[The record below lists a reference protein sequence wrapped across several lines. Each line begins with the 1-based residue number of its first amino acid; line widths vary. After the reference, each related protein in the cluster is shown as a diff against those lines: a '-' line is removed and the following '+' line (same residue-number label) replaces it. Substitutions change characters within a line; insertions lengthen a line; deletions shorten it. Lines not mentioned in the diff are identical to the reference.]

1 MLRFDDNRR
10 TLELGVRNLLEIGPR
25 RGDLE
30 LDAVIATRAR
40 LAAGVEAHQSWQT
53 ARGLE
58 DERFQREVT
67 IRHRLVVNGWDV
79 TISGRIDGLTEEAER
94 WVVEELKSTALDADR
109 LALLSVDD
117 FPLYREQLVLYLHF
131 LEARGQPAIGRLVLV
146 SLADASKKVFHV
158 EPDPTRGARMLADLV
173 YAIDR
178 REDWLRWM
186 AVRRDATV
194 SFSHPAFREG
204 QADLIATV
212 EEALHHG
219 RHLLLTAPTGL
230 GKTAA
235 VLHAAMRVA
244 YATDRKVFFATARTT
259 QQKLALDTLQA
270 IAAAGTPL
278 RAVGLRAREKVCLND
293 VVLCRAEACR
303 FADGFHDRMAGAAVL
318 AQLWDLGVLTP
329 ERVIAAGERE
339 TVCPYAAA
347 AEASEHA
354 DVVVGDY
361 NYVFD
366 PAVRLRR
373 FFHEEPERWL
383 VVVDEAHNLGER
395 ARGYG
400 SPVLDA
406 KTLTAALAS
415 SDERYAPFHDLAAAL
430 RDWLG
435 ELASFYDDRDVA
447 LPLEDLDLR
456 GLRALAEHAD
466 ALAFDYSLAA
476 ASFPFFARDADP
488 WIAMVRELLRFRAVV
503 DRAGAETVALV
514 SPDRLQLLCRDP
526 SPIVGPVFEGLAA
539 SVLMS
544 ATLTPPDFHK
554 EELGLGAR
562 AASASFPSP
571 FPPENR
577 KVLVVPDVTTEFRHR
592 RRDRDATARH
602 VTQVLG
608 AVPGNVAVFFPS
620 FQLLEEIEPLVDV
633 AGRPVLHQGRSMDEN
648 ERADLLAVLERG
660 EGHVL
665 FGVLG
670 GIFAEGVDL
679 PGRGLLS
686 AVIVGPAIPPIGLE
700 RTLLRAWYEERY
712 GAGAFYAFVQ
722 PGMTRV
728 VQAAGR
734 VVRTPADKGVLVLL
748 DRRFLLKDYA
758 RLFPEDWAPIRTRDP
773 ASEIEG
779 FFDLV

>member
-1 MLRFDDNRR
+1 VLRFDDEQR
-10 TLELGVRNLLEIGPR
+10 TLELGVGDLLEIGPR

-30 LDAVIATRAR
+30 LNAAIATRAR
-40 LAAGVEAHQSWQT
+40 MAAGVEAHQSWQA
-53 ARGLE
+53 ARVLE
-58 DERFQREVT
+58 DERFRREVT
-67 IRHRLVVNGWDV
+67 IRHRVVVKGWDV
-79 TISGRIDGLTEEAER
+79 TISGRIDGLTEEADV

-109 LALLSVDD
+109 LAVLSVDD

-131 LEARGQPAIGRLVLV
+131 LEARGQPAIGRLVLL
-146 SLADASKKVFHV
+146 SLADASKRVFHV
-158 EPDPTRGARMLADLV
+158 ESDPTRGARMLADLE
-173 YAIDR
+173 YAIEQ

-186 AVRRDATV
+186 AIRRDAPV
-194 SFSHPAFREG
+194 VFSHPAFREG
-204 QADLIATV
+204 QQDLVSTV
-212 EEALHHG
+212 EEALHQG
-219 RHLLLTAPTGL
+219 QHLLLTAPTGL

-235 VLHAAMRVA
+235 VLHAALRVA

-259 QQKLALDTLQA
+259 QQKLALDTLEV
-270 IAAAGTPL
+270 IARAGTPI

-293 VVLCRAEACR
+293 VVICRAEACR
-303 FADGFHDRMAGAAVL
+303 FADGFFDRMASNSVL
-318 AQLWDLGVLTP
+318 AQLWGLGVLTP
-329 ERVIAAGERE
+329 ERVIAVGERE
-339 TVCPYAAA
+339 MVCPYAAA

-366 PAVRLRR
+366 PAVRLRK
-373 FFHEEPERWL
+373 FFHEEPEQWI

-400 SPVLDA
+400 SPVLEA
-406 KTLTAALAS
+406 KTVVGALVCA
-415 SDERYAPFHDLAAAL
+415 DVRYGPFRDLAAEL

-435 ELASFYDDRDVA
+435 GLASFYEEREVA
-447 LPLEDLDLR
+447 IPLDDLDLR
-456 GLRALAEHAD
+456 GLRVLAERAD
-466 ALAFDYSLAA
+466 TLALDYSLAA
-476 ASFPFFARDADP
+476 ASFPFFPRDGDP
-488 WIAMVRELLRFRAVV
+488 WIAMVRELIRFRAVV

-544 ATLTPPDFHK
+544 ATLTPPEFHK
-554 EELGLGAR
+554 EELGLGSR
-562 AASASFPSP
+562 AASAAFPSP

-602 VTQVLG
+602 VSEVLR

-620 FQLLEEIEPLVDV
+620 FQLLDEIESLVDV
-633 AGRPVLHQGRSMDEN
+633 GGRPVLRQGRSMDES
-648 ERADLLAVLERG
+648 ERADLLAVLARG

-686 AVIVGPAIPPIGLE
+686 AVIVGPALPPIGLE
-700 RTLLRAWYEERY
+700 RTLLRVWYEERY

-734 VVRTPADKGVLVLL
+734 VVRTPEDKGVLVLL

-758 RLFPEDWAPIRTRDP
+758 RLFPEDWEPIRTRDP

-779 FFDLV
+779 FFDPS

>member
-1 MLRFDDNRR
+1 VLRFDDERR
-10 TLELGVRNLLEIGPR
+10 TVELGVRDLLEIGPR

-30 LDAVIATRAR
+30 LDAVVATRAR
-40 LAAGVEAHQSWQT
+40 LTAGVEAHQSWQA
-53 ARGLE
+53 ARALE
-58 DERFQREVT
+58 DERFRREVA
-67 IRHRLVVNGWDV
+67 IRHRVVVKGWEV
-79 TISGRIDGLTEEAER
+79 TISGRIDGLTEESDR

-109 LALLSVDD
+109 LAVLTADD

-131 LEARGQPAIGRLVLV
+131 LEARGQPAVGRLVLV
-146 SLADASKKVFHV
+146 SLADASTKVFHV
-158 EPDPTRGARMLADLV
+158 AADPTRGERLLADLA
-173 YAIDR
+173 YAIER

-186 AVRRDATV
+186 AVRREATV
-194 SFSHPAFREG
+194 VFSHPAFRQG
-204 QADLIATV
+204 QEDLVAAV
-212 EEALHHG
+212 EDALHQG

-259 QQKLALDTLQA
+259 QQKLALETLQA
-270 IAAAGTPL
+270 VADAGTPL

-303 FADGFHDRMAGAAVL
+303 FADGFHDRMASAAVL
-318 AQLWDLGVLTP
+318 AQLWGQGVLTP

-347 AEASEHA
+347 DQASEHA

-366 PAVRLRR
+366 PAVRLRK
-373 FFHEEPERWL
+373 FFHEEPERWI

-406 KTLTAALAS
+406 RTVLAAL
-415 SDERYAPFHDLAAAL
+415 ECTEVRYGPFRDLATEL

-435 ELASFYDDRDVA
+435 GLAAFYDEREVA
-447 LPLEDLDLR
+447 LPLEELDVR
-456 GLRALAEHAD
+456 GLRALAERAD
-466 ALAFDYSLAA
+466 ALALDYALAA
-476 ASFPFFARDADP
+476 AAFPFFSRDADP

-514 SPDRLQLLCRDP
+514 APERLQLLCRDP
-526 SPIVGPVFEGLAA
+526 SPIVGPVFDGLAA

-544 ATLTPPDFHK
+544 ATLTPPEFHQ

-562 AASASFPSP
+562 AARASFPSP
-571 FPPENR
+571 FPPEHR

-602 VTQVLG
+602 VGAVLR

-633 AGRPVLHQGRSMDEN
+633 AGRPVLRQSRSMDED
-648 ERADLLAVLERG
+648 ERADLLAVLSRG
-660 EGHVL
+660 EGHAL
-665 FGVLG
+665 FAVLG

-686 AVIVGPAIPPIGLE
+686 AVIVGPALPPIGIE
-700 RTLLRAWYEERY
+700 RTLLRAWYDERY

-734 VVRTPADKGVLVLL
+734 VVRTPEDRGVLVLL

-758 RLFPEDWAPIRTRDP
+758 RLFPEDWEPVRTRDP

-779 FFDLV
+779 FFESG